1 MKNFANFVVQNKQYL
16 QVIFFSVT
24 VLGSVSIN
32 SGFLRAQSLPTTSAP
47 ASETQVQPNT
57 DDSSNADIKVT
68 TPPSQLSVTET
79 VRLGDDRYAQAD
91 YKGAVEAYSQ
101 ALQAYKLNAYA
112 LYNRANA
119 YRQLEEYESAI
130 ADYTA
135 SLKIAPDNV
144 FAYLYRGMALS
155 ESQQPEAA
163 IADFSKVI
171 EQNPKH
177 ALAFQKRGE
186 NYLAQDNPT
195 AAIQDLEKAAS
206 LYEEEE
212 KFRQYSQVQKQLK
225 EARSK
230 KSTKE

>member
-1 MKNFANFVVQNKQYL
+1 MKNLANFIVQNRQSL
-16 QVIFFSVT
+16 RIVPLSLA
-24 VLGSVSIN
+24 VLGTVAIGSRA
-32 SGFLRAQSLPTTSAP
+32 LRAQSLPAISSPAVGEQVRSNTNNSPNVDTKTS
-47 ASETQVQPNT
+47 QP
-57 DDSSNADIKVT
+57 SSQ
-68 TPPSQLSVTET
+68 PSVTET

-135 SLKIAPDNV
+135 ALQIAPDNL
-144 FAYLYRGMALS
+144 FAYLYRGIALY
-155 ESQQPEAA
+155 ESQQLEAA

-171 EQNPKH
+171 EQNPSH

-186 NYLAQDNPT
+186 SHLAFGNPT
-195 AAIQDLEKAAS
+195 AAIQDLEQAAT
-206 LYEEEE
+206 LYEKEE
-212 KFRQYSQVQKQLK
+212 KFRKHSQVQKQIK
-225 EARSK
+225 QAKSAQSK
-230 KSTKE
+230 

>member
-1 MKNFANFVVQNKQYL
+1 MKNFTHFIVQPRQSL
-16 QVIFFSVT
+16 QVLPLSLAVM
-24 VLGSVSIN
+24 GSIAI
-32 SGFLRAQSLPTTSAP
+32 GAGPLRAQSLPATSSTPKEPLPSATERSPKATAP
-47 ASETQVQPNT
+47 QT
-57 DDSSNADIKVT
+57 SSNA
-68 TPPSQLSVTET
+68 SVPEQ

-91 YKGAVEAYSQ
+91 YEGAVEAYSQ

-119 YRQLEEYESAI
+119 YRQLEDYDAAI

-135 SLKIAPDNV
+135 SLNIASDNL
-144 FAYLYRGMALS
+144 FAYLYRGIALY
-155 ESQQPEAA
+155 ERQQPEAA

-186 NYLAQDNPT
+186 SYLAQGNPT

-206 LYEEEE
+206 LYEDEE
-212 KFRQYSQVQKQLK
+212 KFRKHSQVQKQLK
-225 EARSK
+225 KARAAKSK
-230 KSTKE
+230 Q